1 VAGVVA
7 LGVVMLVVH
16 VPKDD
21 AGFEA
26 RIKDVSSSILPL
38 LASWVGTILAFYF
51 SKENLLAAT
60 DSVTALSKTLAGVEK
75 LKSFP
80 VRSKMRPLGAIIHEQ
95 IATGSEDTLPLAA
108 LLQKYATVERIIVLD
123 MGNVVQLLIY
133 RSMIERFLSQVA
145 TNMVTVT
152 SGHTI
157 DKLTLKDLLVASPD
171 AQLFK
176 TSFGFVS
183 VEATLADAKQVMD
196 KIPKCNDVF
205 VTATGKATE
214 PLVGWITDNVIS
226 ENATV

>member
-1 VAGVVA
+1 
-7 LGVVMLVVH
+7 
-16 VPKDD
+16 
-21 AGFEA
+21 
-26 RIKDVSSSILPL
+26 
-38 LASWVGTILAFYF
+38 
-51 SKENLLAAT
+51 
-60 DSVTALSKTLAGVEK
+60 
-75 LKSFP
+75 
-80 VRSKMRPLGAIIHEQ
+80 
-95 IATGSEDTLPLAA
+95 
-108 LLQKYATVERIIVLD
+108 
-123 MGNVVQLLIY
+123 
-133 RSMIERFLSQVA
+133 MIERFLSQVA